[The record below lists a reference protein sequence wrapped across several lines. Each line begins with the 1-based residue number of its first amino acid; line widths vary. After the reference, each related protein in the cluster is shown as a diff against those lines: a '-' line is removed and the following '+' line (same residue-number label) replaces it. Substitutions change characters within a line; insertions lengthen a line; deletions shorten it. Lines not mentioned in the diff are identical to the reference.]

1 VTFGSGS
8 KHLLNLRNLHDDKLS
23 TVKIQKFFPFY
34 YNNKKLLC
42 NFAAE
47 LCGGVCK
54 NVSDLTLHFVAD
66 DSSAWKEE

>member
-1 VTFGSGS
+1 MS
-8 KHLLNLRNLHDDKLS
+8 KLPS

-42 NFAAE
+42 NFAPE

-66 DSSAWKEE
+66 DSSA